1 MILLE
6 NGHIF
11 PTVAAVVALSVIHL
25 LPEPSV
31 ISFNDSVKT
40 LLSRFLKKLESVY
53 LVNVTTHDHSEQV
66 NDTDNQV
73 SEEEENRT
81 FNFLESFTGTIQNS
95 VTFVEFSNLLDKCGL
110 NFKLNWLKSVKLC
123 LDSTKHESYEI
134 IYSLVM
140 GLFLMCPENE
150 EFLTSC
156 LDVLESLLKK
166 SPNLVSTSIIFLHKE
181 FLSFSI
187 KIYYYYYFIFLHF
200 WTMLTIIKCHLSD
213 SKKSI
218 YYFY

>member
-6 NGHIF
+6 NAHIF

-40 LLSRFLKKLESVY
+40 LLSKFLKKLESVY
-53 LVNVTTHDHSEQV
+53 LMEVTVHDCAEQMNDVNI
-66 NDTDNQV
+66 QV
-73 SEEEENRT
+73 SEEEENRA
-81 FNFLESFTGTIQNS
+81 FNFLESFTGTIQTS

-110 NFKLNWLKSVKLC
+110 SFKLNWLKSVKLC
-123 LDSTKHESYEI
+123 LDSTKNENYEI

-140 GLFLMCPENE
+140 GLFLMCPEDE

-156 LDVLESLLKK
+156 LDVLESLLIK
-166 SPNLVSTSIIFLHKE
+166 SPNLVSIKNTYIYILHKE
-181 FLSFSI
+181 FLYF
-187 KIYYYYYFIFLHF
+187 KIVLTSYFFP
-200 WTMLTIIKCHLSD
+200 
-213 SKKSI
+213 
-218 YYFY
+218 

>member
-6 NGHIF
+6 NAIIS

-40 LLSRFLKKLESVY
+40 LLSKFLKKLECVY
-53 LVNVTTHDHSEQV
+53 LVNVTVHDHAEQV
-66 NDTDNQV
+66 NDTNNQV
-73 SEEEENRT
+73 SEEENRT

-110 NFKLNWLKSVKLC
+110 SFKLNWLKSVKLC
-123 LDSTKHESYEI
+123 LDSTKNESYEI

-166 SPNLVSTSIIFLHKE
+166 SPNLVSISIIFLHKE
-181 FLSFSI
+181 FL
-187 KIYYYYYFIFLHF
+187 YF
-200 WTMLTIIKCHLSD
+200 
-213 SKKSI
+213 
-218 YYFY
+218 